1 MVILTDSLIC
11 KRGED
16 CRCQSPSVHCFNSVY
31 PAPTFPTTAE
41 IAAKQRA
48 EQMESMSSSLPSLED
63 FRAKRDKI
71 EEDKALDHRVYTM
84 DALERAEMERLTRKL
99 DAEIQALLTDRPD
112 DGPDEALQENPALR
126 RLLASTPPWEKKGDG
141 IPRPSY
147 YARFSIEPV
156 TFCMLNNL
164 PFWASNVVKYVCRAP
179 YKHETEEADI
189 KKAIRYCEMRLEELK
204 RRQEGTIGDVAG
216 RPL

>member
-1 MVILTDSLIC
+1 
-11 KRGED
+11 
-16 CRCQSPSVHCFNSVY
+16 
-31 PAPTFPTTAE
+31 
-41 IAAKQRA
+41 
-48 EQMESMSSSLPSLED
+48 MESMSSSLPSLEE

-71 EEDKALDHRVYTM
+71 EEDK
-84 DALERAEMERLTRKL
+84 ERSDMERLTRKL

-112 DGPDEALQENPALR
+112 DGPDEEPQEYPALR

-141 IPRPSY
+141 IPRPSH

>member
-1 MVILTDSLIC
+1 
-11 KRGED
+11 
-16 CRCQSPSVHCFNSVY
+16 
-31 PAPTFPTTAE
+31 
-41 IAAKQRA
+41 
-48 EQMESMSSSLPSLED
+48 MESMHQSLAD
-63 FRAKRDKI
+63 FRAKQDKI
-71 EEDKALDHRVYTM
+71 EEDKALDHRIYTM
-84 DALERAEMERLTRKL
+84 DA
-99 DAEIQALLTDRPD
+99 EIQTDLD
-112 DGPDEALQENPALR
+112 DGPDEEPQENPALR
-126 RLLASTPPWEKKGDG
+126 RILASTPPWEKKGDG
-141 IPRPSY
+141 IPRPSH

-179 YKHETEEADI
+179 YKHEAEEADI

>member
-1 MVILTDSLIC
+1 MVILTNSLIC

-16 CRCQSPSVHCFNSVY
+16 CKCQSPSIRCTNSVY
-31 PAPTFPTTAE
+31 SSLVFPTTAE

-48 EQMESMSSSLPSLED
+48 EQMESMSSILPSLEG
-63 FRAKRDKI
+63 FRAKLDKI

-84 DALERAEMERLTRKL
+84 DA
-99 DAEIQALLTDRPD
+99 EIQTDLD
-112 DGPDEALQENPALR
+112 DGPDEEPQENPALR

-141 IPRPSY
+141 IQRPSH

-179 YKHETEEADI
+179 YKHKTEEADI